1 MPETTQVAID
11 ACSIDL
17 PYQTGI
23 GVYSRGLAAAY
34 RAAGLSV
41 AGLFGRPV
49 SISKDLLL
57 TEIKFHRRRVKTWS
71 RKDRIR
77 LLFEAFIGRHAE
89 CSEIIKS
96 GFIQDEPI
104 KDVMQ
109 HFDIILNSTNVFAK
123 AANYFKRTGRFLPV
137 RLPENIRLMHW
148 TMPLPL
154 RAVGIPNIY
163 TILDVIPIVLP
174 YATLGDPRQ
183 EMRLFRRLL
192 EHADQ
197 VVTISEYSRHDIGR
211 VFDYDVDR
219 ICNTYL
225 SRKIDPE
232 IAAESDRDIETH
244 LERSERLSF
253 RKYFVYVGSIEP
265 RKNVDRLLD
274 AYLKADTELPLV
286 ICSNTGWLNAE
297 TRARLDAAAETFD
310 LLRKSDRSQ
319 NLSWRDGK
327 RIVRVKNTAEAHIAR
342 LIRGARALVFP
353 SIYEGF
359 GLPILEAM
367 QLGTPVITSRAT
379 STAEVAG
386 DAGLLVDPFSVTDIA
401 RALDRIDRDDTLF
414 EQCVKAGRERAEI
427 FSEEAFNKRM
437 GALIYTLSVSKPEF
451 KRIGGE
457 EKSSQLQQG
466 WAPRSLS

>member
-1 MPETTQVAID
+1 MPKTTQVAID
-11 ACSIDL
+11 AFSIDL

-49 SISKDLLL
+49 STSKDMLL
-57 TEIKFHRRRVKTWS
+57 TEVNFHRQNKNTWS

-77 LLFEAFIGRHAE
+77 LLVEAFTGRHAE
-89 CSEIIKS
+89 CSEIVKS
-96 GFIQDEPI
+96 GIIRDEPI

-109 HFDIILNSTNVFAK
+109 HFDIILNSPNVFAK
-123 AANYFKRTGRFLPV
+123 AVRYFKLTGRFLPV
-137 RLPENIRLMHW
+137 RLPENIQLMHW

-154 RAVGIPNIY
+154 QAAGIPNIY

-174 YATLGDPRQ
+174 YATLGNARQ
-183 EMRLFRRLL
+183 EMRLFRRIL

-197 VVTISEYSRHDIGR
+197 VVTISEYSRYDIGR

-232 IAAESDRDIETH
+232 IAAESDRDIETY
-244 LERSERLSF
+244 LERSERLAF
-253 RKYFVYVGSIEP
+253 HQYFVYVGSIEP

-286 ICSNTGWLNAE
+286 ICSNTGWLNDK
-297 TRARLDAAAETFD
+297 TLARLDDDARTFD
-310 LLRKSDRSQ
+310 LLRESDRRQ
-319 NLSWRDGK
+319 NLSCRNGK
-327 RIVRVKNTAEAHIAR
+327 RIVLVKNTSDAHVAR
-342 LIRGARALVFP
+342 LIRGARALVLP

-359 GLPILEAM
+359 GLPILEPGEFEMNNEGCVRFELESASNL
-367 QLGTPVITSRAT
+367 QNV
-379 STAEVAG
+379 EVRLYVTG
-386 DAGLLVDPFSVTDIA
+386 DC
-401 RALDRIDRDDTLF
+401 
-414 EQCVKAGRERAEI
+414 EGRFLKLEIVERE
-427 FSEEAFNKRM
+427 
-437 GALIYTLSVSKPEF
+437 
-451 KRIGGE
+451 
-457 EKSSQLQQG
+457 
-466 WAPRSLS
+466 